1 MFRTLIIAAL
11 CAAPLAGAASVV
23 VDINSV
29 DETTLQTFNG
39 IGASKAQSIL
49 RERVA
54 HGPFRSADD
63 LQQRVKGLGLR
74 SIAKWQHDGLTFG
87 GANSG
92 ASPHAFLGANS
103 RASTHAFGGANS
115 RASPQAFFGANSRA
129 SPHAVP
135 APGGAPKNTA
145 GVNGSKP
152 GAPGVTMVKK

>member
-11 CAAPLAGAASVV
+11 CAAPLAGAAGGV

-49 RERVA
+49 SERVA
-54 HGPFRSADD
+54 HGPFRNGDD

-87 GANSG
+87 GANS
-92 ASPHAFLGANS
+92 
-103 RASTHAFGGANS
+103 RASS
-115 RASPQAFFGANSRA
+115 
-129 SPHAVP
+129 HAVP
-135 APGGAPKNTA
+135 PAGGAPKTTA
-145 GVNGSKP
+145 GANGPKSGSP
-152 GAPGVTMVKK
+152 GTTIVKK